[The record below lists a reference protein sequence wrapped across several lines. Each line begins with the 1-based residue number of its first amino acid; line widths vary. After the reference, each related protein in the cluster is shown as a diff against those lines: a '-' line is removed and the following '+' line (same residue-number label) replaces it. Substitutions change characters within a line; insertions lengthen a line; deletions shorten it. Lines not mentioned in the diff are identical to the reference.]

1 MKIRINLTEAKAPVD
16 PKKAAADK
24 KAADKKAAD
33 KKAAAKKVADKKAEE
48 KEKAAEKKKA
58 LDKKAKLKESLR
70 PMIAKMIKEN
80 NGFGNSL
87 EEEGLQEDML
97 DESTMEIVNQAMQS
111 FSDIA
116 EHGSVQTKVLGQVLQ
131 ALGVAGMSIPVIK
144 AIVDKAKVKLPRA
157 FKAAEQ
163 EDAKEKGAEEP
174 QL

>member
-33 KKAAAKKVADKKAEE
+33 KKAAAKKVTDKKAEE

-58 LDKKAKLKESLR
+58 LDKKAKLKESLY

-80 NGFGNSL
+80 NGFGATV
-87 EEEGLQEDML
+87 EEEGINEEML
-97 DESTMEIVNQAMQS
+97 DESTMDVVNQAIQS

-116 EHGSVQTKVLGQVLQ
+116 EHGSMQTKVLGQVLQ
-131 ALGVAGMSIPVIK
+131 ALGAAGMTIPVIK
-144 AIVDKAKVKLPRA
+144 AIIDKAKVKIPRA
-157 FKAAEQ
+157 FKAADKDGGE
-163 EDAKEKGAEEP
+163 EKGSEP

>member
-1 MKIRINLTEAKAPVD
+1 MKIRINLTEVKTPVD

-33 KKAAAKKVADKKAEE
+33 KKAAAKEAADKKAEE

-58 LDKKAKLKESLR
+58 ADKKAKLKESLR

-80 NGFGNSL
+80 NGFGATV
-87 EEEGLQEDML
+87 EEEGLQEDAL
-97 DESTMEIVNQAMQS
+97 NEVDMETLKQVIEK
-111 FSDIA
+111 FSDVA
-116 EHGSVQTKVLGQVLQ
+116 EHGSIETKALGQILM
-131 ALGVAGMSIPVIK
+131 ALAGLGMTVPAVKSL
-144 AIVDKAKVKLPRA
+144 VDIAKRKIPRA

-163 EDAKEKGAEEP
+163 GAEKEAGSEP